1 MKKTIYVFF
10 TFFMLIS
17 HVNAEVDIKS
27 RSGVVYN
34 LNDDTIIYE
43 KNIHEELSV
52 ASLTKIMT
60 AIVVIENT
68 NLDDEVIIKKS
79 AFNGLNGYA
88 LAGFNVGDKVTI
100 RDLLY
105 ALMLPS
111 GAEAGNMLAI
121 SFTSSQDAFIELMNE
136 KAKELGLMNTH
147 FDNPIGKDSVNN
159 YSTAYDLAILLMYA
173 LKNNQFKEIYTTVTY
188 TTSNGLKLNRTIDK
202 YANGIDVSI
211 IKGDK
216 TGHTDDAGYCLTSIS
231 TINDID
237 YLIVT
242 LGADN
247 TYDFINDH
255 INLYNYFSTNYS
267 YRNILNVN
275 QLLISIPIKNGKQES
290 LEIYSHKEIKKYLKN
305 DINLND
311 IKYEYNGIEMITKKN
326 KLNDKLGTINIKYK
340 DEILDT
346 YDVYLLDVIEYKLE
360 IWKVIVW
367 SIPIFILLV
376 FILLIKKN
384 KKYKLKQK
392 KIVYKKVRAK

>member
-1 MKKTIYVFF
+1 MKKFIFILTILFVFI
-10 TFFMLIS
+10 LN
-17 HVNAEVDIKS
+17 VNAEIDVKS
-27 RSGVVYN
+27 YSGIVYN
-34 LNDDTIIYE
+34 LNDDIIIYE
-43 KNIHEELSV
+43 KNINEQLSI

-68 NLDDEVIIKKS
+68 NLDDEITITRD
-79 AFNGLNGYA
+79 AFVGLDGYA
-88 LAGFNVGDKVTI
+88 LAGFKVGDRVTI

-121 SFTSSQDAFIELMNE
+121 SFTESSDDFIGLMNN
-136 KAKELGLMNTH
+136 KAKELGLNNTH
-147 FDNPIGKDSVNN
+147 FDNPIGKDSLNN
-159 YSTAYDLAILLMYA
+159 YSTAQDLAILLKYA
-173 LKNNQFKEIYTTVTY
+173 LQNETFKEIYTSTSY
-188 TTSNGLKLNRTIDK
+188 ITTNGLKLNRTIDK
-202 YANGIDVSI
+202 YANGIDISI

-216 TGHTDDAGYCLTSIS
+216 TGHTDDAGYCLSSIS
-231 TINDID
+231 NIDDIN

-267 YRNILNVN
+267 YRDILNVN

-311 IKYEYNGIEMITKKN
+311 IKYEYNGIEIITKKN

-346 YDVYLLDVIEYKLE
+346 YDVYLLDEIEYKLE
-360 IWKVIVW
+360 IWKIIIW

-376 FILLIKKN
+376 FILLINKN
-384 KKYKLKQK
+384 KKYQLKQK
-392 KIVYKKVRAK
+392 KIVLKKIRVK